1 LPAEVELENYALKRL
16 SINLCKDMDKAREG
30 IAKMRIKANEEREKL
45 NQSGHSIEQIKSVNQ
60 VMTATV
66 T

>member
-1 LPAEVELENYALKRL
+1 
-16 SINLCKDMDKAREG
+16 MDKAREG

-45 NQSGHSIEQIKSVNQ
+45 NQGGHTIEQIESVNQ

>member
-1 LPAEVELENYALKRL
+1 LPAEVELENYALKKL
-16 SINLCKDMDKAREG
+16 GAYLCKDMDKAREG

-45 NQSGHSIEQIKSVNQ
+45 NQGGHTIEQIESVNQ